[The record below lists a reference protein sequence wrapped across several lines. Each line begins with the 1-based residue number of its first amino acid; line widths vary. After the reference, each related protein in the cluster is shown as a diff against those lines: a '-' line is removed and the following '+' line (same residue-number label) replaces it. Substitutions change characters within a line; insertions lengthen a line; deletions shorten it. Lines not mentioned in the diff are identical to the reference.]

1 MTFTRARRRVALAG
15 MVTAACLLTLLARLV
30 HLQVAERPAWAARS
44 EANRARLVGVE
55 APRGRILDRDGR
67 VLADHRPAYRVALD
81 RALPNGLRRQV
92 LARLAALLGVPEG
105 DLVELLGDR
114 RSSPLRPVPLADDV
128 SEEVVV
134 AIREWPERFP
144 GVEIEPHPIRRY
156 PHGTLAAHVLGTLGA
171 SGRGPGETGTSGV
184 EAAFDVVLRG
194 DPGVDRL
201 EVDSRNRVVR
211 RLGGRPPRPGRDVR
225 LTLDL
230 DVQAAA
236 ERALAEAMAAA
247 RAPVSEGAP
256 AHPAPAGSVVA
267 LDVRDGS
274 VLAMASAPTF
284 DPSALAGRIRA
295 EAWRALQDPAAHSPL
310 TNRVLQGLY
319 APGSTFK
326 PVTALAGLE
335 AGVVSPGTMVDD
347 RGAYRVG
354 GRVFRNAGGRAH
366 GPVDLARA
374 LAVSS
379 GVYFYALGER
389 LHEEAGDGP
398 IQDVAH
404 RLGLGQPTGVDI
416 GPEAVGQVPGPESR
430 REGRWYPGDTVNL
443 AIGQGELLLTP
454 LQLAVTYAALAT
466 GGRPVPRLVAPGPGA
481 ISARFRPPVDRIRAE
496 NESAVLAGLA
506 AAVASPEGTAAAA
519 FAGFP
524 LDRVPVA
531 GKTGTAQVTG
541 KADTSLFAAV
551 VPAGDPRYVVVAVIE
566 EAGFGSAVAAPVV
579 RRVIEALTG

>member
-1 MTFTRARRRVALAG
+1 MTPRRRVALAG
-15 MVTAACLLTLLARLV
+15 VVTASCFLTLFARLV
-30 HLQVAERPAWAARS
+30 DLQVAERPAWAARS

-55 APRGRILDRDGR
+55 APRGRILDRAGR
-67 VLADHRPAYRVALD
+67 VLVDNRPAHRVALD
-81 RALPNGLRRQV
+81 RALPNGLRRRV
-92 LARLAALLGVPEG
+92 LARLAPLLGVPEG
-105 DLVELLGDR
+105 DLIERLGDR

-128 SEEVVV
+128 SEEVVI

-171 SGRGPGETGTSGV
+171 SGPDRAGTSGV
-184 EAAFDVVLRG
+184 EAAFDAVLRG
-194 DPGVDRL
+194 NPGVDRV

-211 RLGGRPPRPGRDVR
+211 PLGGRPPRPGRDVR

-230 DVQAAA
+230 DVQGAA

-247 RAPVSEGAP
+247 RALVSAGAP
-256 AHPAPAGSVVA
+256 VHPAPAGSVVA
-267 LDVRDGS
+267 LDIRNGS

-295 EAWRALQDPAAHSPL
+295 EAWRVLQDPAAHSPL

-335 AGVVSPGTMVDD
+335 TGVVSPDTVVDD

-354 GRVFRNAGGRAH
+354 GRVFRNARGRAH
-366 GPVDLARA
+366 GPVDLTRA

-379 GVYFYALGER
+379 DVYFYSLAER
-389 LHEEAGDGP
+389 LHDEAGDGA
-398 IQDVAH
+398 IQAVAR
-404 RLGLGQPTGVDI
+404 RLGFGRRTGVDVD
-416 GPEAVGQVPGPESR
+416 PEAAGEVPGPGTR
-430 REGRWYPGDTVNL
+430 KGRWYPGDTVNL
-443 AIGQGELLLTP
+443 AIGQGELLVTP
-454 LQLAVTYAALAT
+454 VQLAVAYAALAT
-466 GGRPVPRLVAPGPGA
+466 GFRPIPHLVADPFPVSARTAPPPGA
-481 ISARFRPPVDRIRAE
+481 NRAE
-496 NESAVLAGLA
+496 NVEPAVLAGLR
-506 AAVASPEGTAAAA
+506 AAVADPQGTAAAA
-519 FAGFP
+519 FAGFA
-524 LDRVPVA
+524 LDRAPVA
-531 GKTGTAQVTG
+531 GKTGTAQVAG

-551 VPAGDPRYVVVAVIE
+551 VSAGDPRYAVVAVVE
-566 EAGFGSAVAAPVV
+566 EAGFGSAVAAPIV